1 MRCSVEPAQHR
12 AFMHGDVIGCVA
24 LNLELRLI
32 FARAMRVAFVDRI
45 SRVDLDYS
53 TGYIP
58 CLGIPADV
66 SADFEEFDHVPFSRK
81 RMMARQYRTMRRS
94 NIFPHQ

>member
-1 MRCSVEPAQHR
+1 
-12 AFMHGDVIGCVA
+12 
-24 LNLELRLI
+24 
-32 FARAMRVAFVDRI
+32 
-45 SRVDLDYS
+45 VDLDYS

-81 RMMARQYRTMRRS
+81 RMMARRYRTMRRS